1 MVKRTSVLRRPLIT
15 EKTTVI
21 RERDGRTLVFEVA
34 RNANKIDIR
43 KAVEHLFGS
52 KVESVKTLLTH
63 GKEKRQGKFAG
74 HRPDSK
80 KAYVRLR
87 DGEKLPE
94 FLLGA

>member
-1 MVKRTSVLRRPLIT
+1 M
-15 EKTTVI
+15 
-21 RERDGRTLVFEVA
+21 
-34 RNANKIDIR
+34 
-43 KAVEHLFGS
+43 EHLFGS
-52 KVESVKTLLTH
+52 KVESVKTLRTH

-94 FLLGA
+94 FLQGA